1 MAISANRRAEKLCVD
16 ALLASTAI
24 TNIYG
29 TTKIF
34 QGFVKPDTL
43 ASCTAYIYLRRISA
57 VSLDRGCIDG
67 TPTDKL
73 RRVRLQIDVSDQ
85 SYSNMITR
93 SELVRSVLT
102 DAFPDCIDGD
112 TYGTTA
118 YGQTV
123 WNVTSIDVILIESE
137 V

>member
-1 MAISANRRAEKLCVD
+1 MAVSVARRAEKLCVD
-16 ALLASTAI
+16 ALLASSAI
-24 TNIYG
+24 TSIYG

-34 QGFVKPDTL
+34 QGYVKPETL

-57 VSLDRGCIDG
+57 NVLDRACIDG

-73 RRVRLQIDVSDQ
+73 RRVRLQVDVSDT
-85 SYSNMITR
+85 SYTNMITR

-112 TYGTTA
+112 TYGTA
-118 YGQTV
+118 SSGQTV
-123 WNVTSIDVILIESE
+123 WNVCSVDVILIESE